1 LTDEELALRERCE
14 SLVEQALDRMEAIAP
29 NEALMLVM
37 DVVREINGYLERTA
51 PWRQVK
57 EGQVKRVATS
67 LYTAAEAL
75 RLCSVLLHPVMP
87 ERTAELWRRLGWQP
101 PAPLREGL
109 SWGTLKLGS
118 KIIAGPPLF
127 PRIE

>member
-1 LTDEELALRERCE
+1 
-14 SLVEQALDRMEAIAP
+14 VEAIAP
-29 NEALMLVM
+29 NEALTLAM

-51 PWRQVK
+51 PWKRAK
-57 EGQVKRVATS
+57 EGQMQRVATS

-87 ERTAELWRRLGWQP
+87 ERTADLWRRLGWRP
-101 PAPLREGL
+101 SEPLQDGL
-109 SWGTLKLGS
+109 DWGRLRPGS
-118 KIIAGPPLF
+118 PVVAGPPLF